1 MRRGEQIMGVEWDVD
16 YRNIWQVKASSH
28 ALSASM
34 CRYSGAPVPKQV
46 SRKRF
51 SSPGWLDGA
60 GERIRTVDIHL
71 GKVTLYH

>member
-1 MRRGEQIMGVEWDVD
+1 MPCLQADAFRVPLFRG
-16 YRNIWQVKASSH
+16 S
-28 ALSASM
+28 
-34 CRYSGAPVPKQV
+34 VPKQV
-46 SRKRF
+46 SRERF